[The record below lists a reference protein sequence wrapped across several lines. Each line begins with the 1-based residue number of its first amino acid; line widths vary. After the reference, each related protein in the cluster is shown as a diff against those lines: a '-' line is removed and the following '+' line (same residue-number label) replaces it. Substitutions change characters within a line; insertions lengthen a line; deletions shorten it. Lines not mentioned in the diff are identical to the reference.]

1 MANETSPYVR
11 PKASLTKT
19 IILAVIVV
27 VALILAVI
35 AFNRLNSSNYDDS
48 NMNPSSTG
56 TNQQSVP
63 ADDVKQDTGPNS
75 DTTPSSDGAG
85 SANTLQNQ

>member
-19 IILAVIVV
+19 IILIVVVV
-27 VALILAVI
+27 VALVLAVI
-35 AFNRLNSSNYDDS
+35 AFNRLNSSNSDDGS
-48 NMNPSSTG
+48 MDAPSTG
-56 TNQQSVP
+56 TNQQTVP
-63 ADDVKQDTGPNS
+63 ADDVKQDTGSNS